1 MSKMDEK
8 KLTVTVCMLTW
19 NGEKYLPMF
28 LNSLLEQ
35 TFEDWE
41 LLVLDNASADKSVS
55 LVSEYYPPA
64 KIIRQKNNIG
74 FAKGNNLLIKWSK
87 SDFVLVVNQDVVL
100 AKNYLEVLVNFM
112 AKHPQAASVG
122 SKLYYWDYD
131 NNQMTETIDS
141 FGLQIDRRR
150 SVSDYGQGQND
161 RPIET
166 QEVFGLSG
174 AAVMYRRQA
183 LESIKYKIAEDD
195 YEYFDE
201 DFFAYKEDVDIAW
214 RLRLWAWENW
224 LVVGTKAY
232 HHRSVAGRHSLK
244 ERSKN
249 RGFANRL
256 SYRNHLFL
264 IYKNSFFADWLRD
277 ARFIFW
283 YEFKKFMY
291 LVIFERQSLLSVKDF
306 FKYYS
311 KMRKK
316 RKYNM
321 TNNQIKSDSMSKW
334 FYQ

>member
-1 MSKMDEK
+1 MLEK
-8 KLTVTVCMLTW
+8 KISVTVCLLTW

-35 TFEDWE
+35 TFENWE

-64 KIIRQKNNIG
+64 KIIKQKNNIG
-74 FAKGNNLLIKWSK
+74 FAKANNLLIKWSK
-87 SDFVLVVNQDVVL
+87 SDYVLVVNQDVVL

-112 AKHPQAASVG
+112 AKHPKAGSVG

-131 NNQMTETIDS
+131 SNIMSDIIDS

-150 SVSDYGQGQND
+150 SICDFGQGQMD
-161 RPIET
+161 MPKDT

-183 LESIKYKIAEDD
+183 LESIKYKIQSDD

-201 DFFAYKEDVDIAW
+201 DFFAYKEDVDLAW
-214 RLRLWAWENW
+214 RLRLWAWESW
-224 LVVGTKAY
+224 LVAETKAY
-232 HHRSVAGRHSLK
+232 HHRSVASRESLK
-244 ERSKN
+244 ERNKH

-256 SYRNHLFL
+256 SYRNHLWL
-264 IYKNSFFADWLRD
+264 LQKNSFFKDNLRD
-277 ARFIFW
+277 WRFIFW
-283 YEFKKFMY
+283 YEFKKLIY
-291 LVIFERQSLLSVKDF
+291 LLIFERVTLTAWSEI

-311 KMRKK
+311 RMNKK
-316 RKYNM
+316 RKYIM
-321 TNNQIKSDSMSKW
+321 TNNQIKREDINKW
-334 FYQ
+334 FYR